1 MCNLPEKYWIL
12 IKPLFYTAFLLYCNN
27 SYSQNTNSNN
37 AGLPF
42 PDKIN
47 IISTDNWSIFADSVL
62 NRNFSIIRTEK
73 KDKNNYIV
81 FFDSLKVKASKNPI
95 TKKIY
100 DLVVITPVPVENKR
114 ITGSSDAS
122 YLPYT
127 GKKIRNVLV
136 RQLTVFGSNI
146 NNPVQESEKRLDYFL
161 NKTHVNTNEKIIRK
175 NLLFGSGDTISP
187 LLLSDNERILRQLPY
202 INDARIIVV
211 PVSDEEADII
221 VITRDIYSLGASFS
235 YKGLKSGNVSVFEK
249 NIMGIGHEFGFDIPY
264 DSKKQNSPGIG
275 VHYTADN
282 LWKSF
287 VNLNLFYMDGLGDKE
302 YGLNLKRQLVSS
314 STKYAAGISVL
325 RKYTKEDLNKS
336 LQVPQPLKFNYQD
349 YWFLR
354 SFLINKESVSRIII
368 GGRYLVNDIIDRPEI
383 QPDSYYNLTRY
394 RMYLASA
401 AFSIQKYYKT
411 NLIYGYGRTEDIP
424 HGGLIKI
431 TAGNEF
437 NEFNNYRKRTY
448 LGSEASFGQS
458 NKFLGYFYFSA
469 GIATFI
475 DGSVSKQGI
484 LSLNTKFLSNLLPIG
499 KFRSRN
505 FISVDYTRGV
515 DRNYDEKLRFKTENG
530 FSGFKNDSA
539 GGKQRLI
546 ISLESVLFSSANFY
560 NFRFAFFG
568 FSDVSLLSGTNEI
581 LRNGTTLSSIG
592 IGIRL
597 RNDNLIF
604 NTFQIRFGFFPNP
617 PAWSKINNFT
627 ISGEQQLSPNNFDS
641 GPPEIIPYR

>member
-12 IKPLFYTAFLLYCNN
+12 IKLLFYTAFLLYCNN
-27 SYSQNTNSNN
+27 SYSQNNNFNN
-37 AGLPF
+37 AGLHF

-47 IISTDNWSIFADSVL
+47 IISIDNWSVFTDSVIK
-62 NRNFSIIRTEK
+62 RNFSIIRTEK
-73 KDKNNYIV
+73 KDKNNNTV

-100 DLVVITPVPVENKR
+100 DLVVVTSVPVENKR
-114 ITGSSDAS
+114 ITGSSDVS

-127 GKKIRNVLV
+127 GKKIRNILV

-146 NNPVQESEKRLDYFL
+146 NNPVQESEKRLDYIL
-161 NKTHVNTNEKIIRK
+161 NKTHVNTNERIIRK
-175 NLLFGSGDTISP
+175 NLLFDSGDTISP

-211 PVSDEEADII
+211 PVSDKEADIV

-264 DSKKQNSPGIG
+264 DSKKHNSPGLG

-302 YGLNLKRQLVSS
+302 YGLNLSRQLVSS

-336 LQVPQPLKFNYQD
+336 LPVPQPLKFNYQD
-349 YWFLR
+349 YWLLR

-368 GGRYLVNDIIDRPEI
+368 GGRYLVNNIIDRPEI

-424 HGGLIKI
+424 YGGLIKI

-448 LGSEASFGQS
+448 LGTEASFGQS
-458 NKFLGYFYFSA
+458 SKFLGYFYFSA
-469 GIATFI
+469 GLATFI

-484 LSLNTKFLSNLLPIG
+484 LSLNTKFLSNLLPVG

-505 FISVDYTRGV
+505 FISVEYTRGV
-515 DRNYDEKLRFKTENG
+515 DRNHDEKLTFRTENG
-530 FSGFKNDSA
+530 FSGFKNDSV
-539 GGKQRLI
+539 GGKQRLT
-546 ISLESVLFSSANFY
+546 ISLESILFSSANFY

-568 FSDVSLLSGTNEI
+568 FSDLSALSGTNEI
-581 LRNGTTLSSIG
+581 LRKGTTLSGIG

-604 NTFQIRFGFFPNP
+604 NTFQIRIGFFPNP
-617 PAWSKINNFT
+617 PTWSKINNFT
-627 ISGEQQLSPNNFDS
+627 ISGEQLLRPNNFDC
-641 GPPEIIPYR
+641 GPPEIIPFR